1 MRAGL
6 LVLHRWVALVAGV
19 FVFIVAAT
27 GSALV
32 FEGAMDRA
40 LYPDLWRV
48 TPSGVALSLDT
59 LIARARAAAPG
70 MPVAGITLPPADDRA
85 DVVQAGLNQV
95 FVNPYTGAVLGQR
108 TLAQWNAT
116 LPRRLHVLHV
126 SLIAGRAGEEIV
138 AAITTLSLFLALTGL
153 ILWWRDK
160 IWRMRSS
167 ASWKRLVFDL
177 HHSLGATA
185 ATVIAIITLSAMVM
199 HYGML
204 NSLMYRL
211 DRTAPAAPPAQPAA
225 PAGATPISA
234 DSLSRVA
241 HSALPGARLMF
252 LSLSPTARQP
262 FLAAMRFPEDHTPG
276 GRSRVV
282 VDRFTGRVLMVT
294 STRQAELG
302 TRLGNAI
309 RSIHTGD
316 LFGRPTEAIW
326 LLAAI
331 VLATQAVS
339 GVLMWWNGR
348 RGRAAVARAGTR
360 RSRAESTE
368 MSRTERTG

>member
-1 MRAGL
+1 MRSTL
-6 LVLHRWVALVAGV
+6 RVLHRWVALAAGV
-19 FVFIVAAT
+19 FVFIAAAT
-27 GSALV
+27 GGALV

-40 LYPDLWRV
+40 LYPELWRV
-48 TPSGVALSLDT
+48 TRSGAPLALDT
-59 LIARARAAAPG
+59 LLARARAAVPG
-70 MPVAGITLPPADDRA
+70 KPVVGITLSPADDRA
-85 DVVQAGLNQV
+85 DVVQAGVNQV
-95 FVNPYTGAVLGQR
+95 FVNPYTGAVLGHR

-126 SLIAGRAGEEIV
+126 SLMAGRAGEEIV
-138 AAITTLSLFLALTGL
+138 AAITTLSLFLVLTGL
-153 ILWWRDK
+153 MLWWRDK
-160 IWRMRSS
+160 IWRMPWS

-185 ATVIAIITLSAMVM
+185 ATVIAIIALSAMIM

-204 NSLMYRL
+204 NSLMYGL
-211 DRTAPAAPPAQPAA
+211 DRTPPPAPPEQPAA
-225 PAGATPISA
+225 PAGATPITA

-241 HSALPGARLMF
+241 HGALPGARLMF
-252 LSLSPTARQP
+252 LSLPPEARQP
-262 FLAAMRFPEDHTPG
+262 FMAAMRFPEDHTPG

-282 VDRFTGRVLMVT
+282 VDRFTGGVLTVT

-348 RGRAAVARAGTR
+348 RGRAALARAGTR
-360 RSRAESTE
+360 PPEAAD
-368 MSRTERTG
+368 